1 MAEGSILS
9 PDLELV
15 ARWGWEPPRHRDDF
29 PFNPQPPLH
38 DPAKLANFFSGRET
52 DLRRAVR
59 TLFYGENTMVRG
71 SWGIGKTAFM
81 LTLLQRLHDE
91 ARAAKVRIL
100 PIYVPEFKGADV
112 DSFYRAVLYAIAR
125 NLAPKEELAEQ
136 VLEAM
141 TGIHVSRER
150 RTKGGAKVSVRVTPL
165 AEVEGALEASRGTE
179 RELAVEHPYTSLR
192 NCLLWPARAASAW

>member
-9 PDLELV
+9 PDLELM

-38 DPAKLANFFSGRET
+38 DPARLARFFSGREA

-91 ARAAKVRIL
+91 ARAAQVRIL

-125 NLAPKEELAEQ
+125 NLAPEEELAQE

-141 TGIHVSRER
+141 TGIQVSRER
-150 RTKGGAKVSVRVTPL
+150 RVKGEARVAVKVTPL
-165 AEVEGALEASRGTE
+165 AAGLFNALTLGYNRG
-179 RELAVEHPYTSLR
+179 
-192 NCLLWPARAASAW
+192 